1 MTTKK
6 RIRGNPLPLIIEQ
19 HPADYAGYPF
29 ITLIEYRDKHLL
41 GIIDNATDKMIKAYV
56 LDLCGPSSVNEEF
69 VISVASEWYKNSR
82 DRYPISFEFSKLGV
96 ADSVK
101 SIYKSFAVGFVTRV
115 IGPLPKFEM
124 SEVKSIKRRRKKA
137 LPANIEIHNKIVTM
151 T

>member
-6 RIRGNPLPLIIEQ
+6 RVRGNPLPLIIEP

-56 LDLCGPSSVNEEF
+56 LDLCGPASVDEEF
-69 VISVASEWYKNSR
+69 VIEVAADWYTNSK
-82 DRYPISFEFSKLGV
+82 DRYPLSFEFSKKGV
-96 ADSVK
+96 ADNVK
-101 SIYKSFAVGFVTRV
+101 SIYKSFAVGFVTRI

-124 SEVKSIKRRRKKA
+124 SEVKSIKRRRKKP
-137 LPANIEIHNKIVTM
+137 LSPNIEVHKNIIKL
-151 T
+151 

>member
-6 RIRGNPLPLIIEQ
+6 RVRGNPLPLIIEP

-56 LDLCGPSSVNEEF
+56 LDLCGPASVDEEF
-69 VISVASEWYKNSR
+69 VIEVAADRYKNAK
-82 DRYPISFEFSKLGV
+82 DRYPISFEFSKQGV
-96 ADSVK
+96 AENVK
-101 SIYKSFAVGFVTRV
+101 SIYKSFAVGFVTRI

-124 SEVKSIKRRRKKA
+124 SEVKSIKRRRKKP
-137 LPANIEIHNKIVTM
+137 LSPNIEVHKNIIKL
-151 T
+151 

>member
-6 RIRGNPLPLIIEQ
+6 RIRGNPLPLIIEP
-19 HPADYAGYPF
+19 HPSDYAGYPF
-29 ITLIEYRDKHLL
+29 ITLIQYRDKDFL

-56 LDLCGPSSVNEEF
+56 LDLCGPASVNEEF
-69 VISVASEWYKNSR
+69 VIRIATAWYKESK

-101 SIYKSFAVGFVTRV
+101 SIYKSFAVGFVTRI
-115 IGPLPKFEM
+115 IGPMPKFEM

-137 LPANIEIHNKIVTM
+137 LPPNIEIHNKIVKL
-151 T
+151 